1 MEISA
6 EQVKYK
12 ISDVGI
18 NHLEAGTV
26 FKKPD
31 KASGIN
37 ITNIKGVT
45 VVGGWQ
51 RRQHAAHGS
60 LAGAR

>member
-1 MEISA
+1 MEVSK

-12 ISDVGI
+12 ISGVGI
-18 NHLEAGTV
+18 NHLQAGTV

-31 KASGIN
+31 ATSQVN

-45 VVGGWQ
+45 VVGDGNVVNTEFTEL
-51 RRQHAAHGS
+51 S
-60 LAGAR
+60 P